1 MVCVSS
7 MAMTLFVEM
16 PVLNLKNMLF
26 REKKKINALDEDKKV
41 VMNGNGVN
49 GYTKS
54 SIKED

>member
-1 MVCVSS
+1 

-26 REKKKINALDEDKKV
+26 RETKINALNGDKK

-49 GYTKS
+49 GYTIS